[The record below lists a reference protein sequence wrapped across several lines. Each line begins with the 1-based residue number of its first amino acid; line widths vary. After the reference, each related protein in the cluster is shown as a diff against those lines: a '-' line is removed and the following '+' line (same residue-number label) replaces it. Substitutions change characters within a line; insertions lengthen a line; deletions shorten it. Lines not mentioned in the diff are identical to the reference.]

1 MDRLIAAATEIRLR
15 AHAPYSG
22 FLVGA
27 ALESSSGEMFVGC
40 NVENASYGLCV
51 CAERNAVAA
60 AVAAG
65 VTDWQRLA
73 VVVDVSSP
81 VAPCGACRQVLAEF
95 CEELDVLLVTTSGI
109 RVETRLSELLP
120 RRFAGSQL
128 DQGADE
134 A

>member
-1 MDRLIAAATEIRLR
+1 VDRLIAAATEIRLR

-120 RRFAGSQL
+120 RRFDGSQL

>member
-120 RRFAGSQL
+120 RRFDGSQL